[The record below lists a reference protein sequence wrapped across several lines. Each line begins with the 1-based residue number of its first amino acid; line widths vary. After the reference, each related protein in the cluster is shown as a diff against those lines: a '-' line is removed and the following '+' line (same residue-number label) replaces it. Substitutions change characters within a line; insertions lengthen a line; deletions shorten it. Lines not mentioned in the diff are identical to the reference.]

1 LPAAGGDTPPHMRG
15 PTMRLDLTRI
25 QIDAV
30 AAMLAD
36 ALEDDERAYLDCL
49 EGETDL
55 YEWVRRLLERIE
67 EDQGVIAALA
77 EQIADRQVRE
87 LRATDR
93 IDANREA
100 IMALLQCAR
109 LDKLTLPE
117 ATLSVRRMHPKP
129 IVTDEAAVP
138 DDFCK
143 VTRRPDMAA
152 IKAGVEAGAAVP
164 GVSFDNGGNS
174 LTIRRK

>member
-1 LPAAGGDTPPHMRG
+1 
-15 PTMRLDLTRI
+15 MRLDLTKI
-25 QIDAV
+25 QIEAV

-36 ALEDDERAYLDCL
+36 ALEDDERYYLDML

-67 EDQGVIAALA
+67 EDQGVLAALA
-77 EQIADRQVRE
+77 EQIADRQARK
-87 LRATDR
+87 LRASDR
-93 IDANREA
+93 VDANREA

-117 ATLSVRRMHPKP
+117 ATLSVRRVPPKP

-138 DDFCK
+138 DDLCK
-143 VTRRPDMAA
+143 VTRRPDMTA
-152 IKAGVEAGAAVP
+152 IKAGVESGAVIP
-164 GVSFDNGGNS
+164 GVSLDNGGNS